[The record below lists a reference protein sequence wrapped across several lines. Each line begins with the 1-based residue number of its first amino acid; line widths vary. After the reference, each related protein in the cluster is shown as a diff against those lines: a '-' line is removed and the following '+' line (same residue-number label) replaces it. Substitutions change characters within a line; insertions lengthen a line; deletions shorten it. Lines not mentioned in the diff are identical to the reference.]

1 MTNTPH
7 QNKRTMTNQAIHVV
21 LSCETLR
28 QLETARKYCNLAI
41 RRYMIDSYDF
51 QKIRDVFNRKLEE
64 LRP

>member
-7 QNKRTMTNQAIHVV
+7 QNKRIMTNQAIHVV

-41 RRYMIDSYDF
+41 RRYMIDSYNF
-51 QKIRDVFNRKLEE
+51 KKICATFNRKFEE
-64 LRP
+64 LKP

>member
-7 QNKRTMTNQAIHVV
+7 QNERTMTNHAIHVV